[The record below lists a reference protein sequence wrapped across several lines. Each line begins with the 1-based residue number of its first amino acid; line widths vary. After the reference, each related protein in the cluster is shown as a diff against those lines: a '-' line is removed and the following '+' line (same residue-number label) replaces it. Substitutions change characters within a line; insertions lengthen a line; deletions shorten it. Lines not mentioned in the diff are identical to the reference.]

1 MPGQEPHCPWRP
13 ERGQKALSSGKTA
26 GGRQGGG
33 EQGAGTG
40 FRATLS
46 RLQLSLS
53 SSSHPDLTPL
63 HPPVSLFLTPSI
75 IAPSSSFLLFF
86 LISSFS
92 ITFFI
97 SSNTSLSTYLLD
109 LEPLRV
115 EEEPG

>member
-1 MPGQEPHCPWRP
+1 MPVQEPHCPWRP
-13 ERGQKALSSGKTA
+13 EQGQKALSSGKTA
-26 GGRQGGG
+26 GGRRGAGGG
-33 EQGAGTG
+33 DWLQSQ
-40 FRATLS
+40 LS

-63 HPPVSLFLTPSI
+63 HPPVSLFLTPFI